1 MEISTTDRGRDPR
14 VGERVR
20 IRRERW
26 RVAAVEL
33 LDACPL
39 VTLDGLGP
47 PNVHEQRQLLV
58 PFEVVEPLAHLDAAG
73 LPHLPWRAGRRRW
86 RRAVRSALV
95 ANGPWTR
102 LHGVD
107 ASHIEVL
114 PYQLEPAIAVLE
126 GRATRLLLADAVGLG
141 KTVQAGVLLVEL
153 LARGAA
159 QSALVLTPAG
169 LRDQWR
175 QELASRFNLPF
186 DVVDF
191 ASAAR
196 IAAELPLGV
205 NPWTTRRLAIA
216 SVDFIKRPEVLSAV
230 RAHAWDVVIVD
241 EAHLVSPG
249 SERHAAVSLLCAAA
263 LFVVLLT
270 ATPHNGDRDAFASLC
285 SLGLTDGAPHD
296 ACYIFRR
303 SRSDVGMPLRR
314 RVHRLQV
321 RPSTAEVRMHAALDQ
336 YAVAV
341 RADAADIHAGE
352 LLVSTLR
359 KRALSS
365 PSSLRASVD
374 RRLRALKGEVLEED
388 EQLRL
393 PLDDGGGEFDVGDT
407 APVLDL
413 PVLRDRG
420 REHAVLRRLRHAADE
435 ASHAES
441 KLRAL
446 ARLLR
451 RLARRRERV
460 LVFTE
465 YRDTLL
471 HVQRRV
477 APDAL
482 VLHGGL
488 DRGERGRTLDTFTS
502 GRAAVL
508 LATDTAGEGLNL
520 HQSCRCVVH
529 LELPWNPVRLEQRV
543 GRVDRLGQLRTV
555 HAFCLVSRHRSEGE
569 LMARLHTRVASAAAD
584 VAMSSPLESRD
595 DDLSTRFDRPA
606 PRAHSQAA
614 AHEAA
619 RVRWAR
625 AWRYPSGSKDANGPP
640 VDVDTHVVARARGP
654 LRRWLGGRALLM
666 LHVRAVDPVGRIV
679 TSGLVPLAL
688 SAAIWRGEP
697 IPASGSLSDIARAL
711 TDALDPFIGART
723 DAFANDVPSRVAH
736 RAFWTATCERALA
749 IAHGATLAPSD
760 LFQPGLFDRRAE
772 RVRALRADEQRA
784 LADVLM
790 RRAARLETYLD
801 PPTRLPA
808 RLLLVL
814 P

>member
-1 MEISTTDRGRDPR
+1 M
-14 VGERVR
+14 R

-33 LDACPL
+33 RDACPL

-73 LPHLPWRAGRRRW
+73 VPHLPWRAGRTRW

-95 ANGPWTR
+95 ADGPWTR

-107 ASHIEVL
+107 PSHIDVW
-114 PYQLEPAIAVLE
+114 PYQLEPAITVLE

-175 QELASRFNLPF
+175 QELASRFNLAF
-186 DVVDF
+186 DVVDS

-196 IAAELPLGV
+196 LAAELPLGV
-205 NPWTTRRLAIA
+205 NPWTTRRLAIT
-216 SVDFIKRPEVLSAV
+216 SVDFVKRPEVLSAV

-249 SERHAAVSLLCAAA
+249 SDRHAAVSLLCAAA

-270 ATPHNGDRDAFASLC
+270 ATPHNGDREAFASLC
-285 SLGLTDGAPHD
+285 SLGLTDGAPPD
-296 ACYIFRR
+296 ACHIFRR

-321 RPSTAEVRMHAALDQ
+321 SPSPAEVRMHAALDQ

-341 RADAADIHAGE
+341 RADAADTHAGE

-374 RRLRALKGEVLEED
+374 RRLHALNGELLEEEED

-393 PLDDGGGEFDVGDT
+393 PLDDGAGEFDAGDS
-407 APVLDL
+407 APALDL
-413 PVLRDRG
+413 PVLRDRR
-420 REHAVLRRLRHAADE
+420 REHGILRCLRHAADE

-488 DRGERGRTLDTFTS
+488 DRQERGLALDTFTS
-502 GRAAVL
+502 GRAPVL

-529 LELPWNPVRLEQRV
+529 LEL
-543 GRVDRLGQLRTV
+543 
-555 HAFCLVSRHRSEGE
+555 
-569 LMARLHTRVASAAAD
+569 
-584 VAMSSPLESRD
+584 
-595 DDLSTRFDRPA
+595 
-606 PRAHSQAA
+606 
-614 AHEAA
+614 
-619 RVRWAR
+619 
-625 AWRYPSGSKDANGPP
+625 
-640 VDVDTHVVARARGP
+640 
-654 LRRWLGGRALLM
+654 
-666 LHVRAVDPVGRIV
+666 
-679 TSGLVPLAL
+679 
-688 SAAIWRGEP
+688 
-697 IPASGSLSDIARAL
+697 
-711 TDALDPFIGART
+711 
-723 DAFANDVPSRVAH
+723 
-736 RAFWTATCERALA
+736 
-749 IAHGATLAPSD
+749 
-760 LFQPGLFDRRAE
+760 
-772 RVRALRADEQRA
+772 
-784 LADVLM
+784 
-790 RRAARLETYLD
+790 
-801 PPTRLPA
+801 
-808 RLLLVL
+808 
-814 P
+814 